1 MSNLDEG
8 IQIVGFLSHINDN
21 LAGNVR
27 LQLEGADKTHYMI
40 YNPDNE

>member
-1 MSNLDEG
+1 MIKVMSNLDEG

-27 LQLEGADKTHYMI
+27 L
-40 YNPDNE
+40 